1 MRVRDLSA
9 LNPLEVISLR
19 YSAMLLMEV
28 GVRWKPSKER
38 VLEGAAEVLLRTAEG
53 ILLVIVRYGV

>member
-1 MRVRDLSA
+1 MSKHLDMRVRDLIA

-28 GVRWKPSKER
+28 GVRWKSSEER
-38 VLEGAAEVLLRTAEG
+38 VL
-53 ILLVIVRYGV
+53 

>member
-28 GVRWKPSKER
+28 GVRGKPSKER